1 MLGIVVSRQDPASV
15 HIGDQLL
22 ESADWCQESERSYR
36 LPDVQLREFD
46 ELHLESEEIATAFDD
61 PDLIAIASRHAGE
74 TGPLLTAHHTG
85 NFGEAEFGGADR
97 SLSRAAPAAHKRTIE
112 ALSQYAPDGYE
123 VGTECTHHGPSDV
136 GAPSLF
142 VELGSA
148 EAQWEDPAGAKAV
161 ARAIFDLRDVD
172 PDCPGTAGKR
182 RHLVGFGGG
191 HYAPRYERVVRE
203 TNWAVGHVAA
213 DWCLEAMGPP
223 ADNVDLIRRA
233 FEASNARYGL
243 LETNNDALRA
253 AIEEVGSTPVTETW
267 VRETSGVPLELVER
281 AEAQLCSIADGLRF
295 GDDIPTEPV
304 PTKAVAVPQE
314 LLAEANGSNQAATL
328 DRVGSV
334 AVALVT
340 DQGGSRLTGPVL
352 VRADRERE
360 DLFDALVAVL
370 SEQGREVERLAD
382 GVRIREAEFDPEL
395 AAAAGVPE
403 GPKFGTLSAGEP
415 VEVKGTTV
423 DPEEVHRERTR
434 TFKY

>member
-1 MLGIVVSRQDPASV
+1 MLGIVVSKQDPASV
-15 HIGDQLL
+15 HIGEQLRAL
-22 ESADWCQESERSYR
+22 ADWTQESERCYR
-36 LPDVQLREFD
+36 LPELELREFD
-46 ELHLESEEIATAFDD
+46 DLHLESDGIATAFDD

-97 SLSRAAPAAHKRTIE
+97 SLSRAAPAAHKQ
-112 ALSQYAPDGYE
+112 ALESLAKYAPEGYE
-123 VGTECTHHGPSDV
+123 VGTECTHHGPSHV

-142 VELGSA
+142 VELGSGEA
-148 EAQWEDPAGAKAV
+148 EWEDPAGAKAV
-161 ARAIFDLRDVD
+161 ARAILDLRDVE
-172 PDCPGTAGKR
+172 PDLPATDGGQ

-203 TNWAVGHVAA
+203 TEWAVGHVAA
-213 DWCLEAMGPP
+213 DWCLDAMGPP
-223 ADNVDLIRRA
+223 AENVDIIRRA
-233 FEASNARYGL
+233 FEASNATYGL
-243 LETNNDALRA
+243 LETDDEALRA
-253 AIEEVGSTPVTETW
+253 AIADAGYTPVTETW
-267 VRETSGVPLELVER
+267 VRETSGVPLKLVER
-281 AEAQLCSIADGLRF
+281 AEAQLCSIGDGLRF
-295 GDDIPTEPV
+295 GEDIPAEPV
-304 PTKAVAVPQE
+304 PTKAVTVPEE
-314 LLAEANGSNQAATL
+314 LLAEANGANQAATL

-340 DQGGSRLTGPVL
+340 DQGGSRLAGPVL

-360 DLFDALVAVL
+360 AVFDALVAVL
-370 SEQGREVERLAD
+370 SDHGREVERLAD

-403 GPKFGTLSAGEP
+403 GPKFGTLSAGQP
-415 VEVKGTTV
+415 VEVDGTTV